1 MQDAAPDPY
10 ATAAQQWGT
19 PALSQQI
26 WPSPSPRGGGGG
38 LLSQKPWGNPLGVGL
53 SAMPSPSAGGG
64 QQILPQKQW
73 GNPHHIQPTPVFPV
87 SGSGFSRGG
96 GGDAAAGGAGPRP
109 GTSTARVPVECSVY
123 VNPCPQYWDET
134 ALVERFQ
141 AFGNV
146 VSCSIVADKVTG
158 QRKGFAF
165 VNFEKAASASAAA
178 AGMNGLQID
187 SMHRLQ
193 VSVKGVSGP
202 GGGGGGGGGRAA
214 PY

>member
-26 WPSPSPRGGGGG
+26 WPSSSPGVGGGGA
-38 LLSQKPWGNPLGVGL
+38 LSQKQWGAGL
-53 SAMPSPSAGGG
+53 SIIPSSSAGGG

-96 GGDAAAGGAGPRP
+96 GDGAGPRP

-123 VNPCPQYWDET
+123 VNPCPPYWDET

-141 AFGNV
+141 VFGNV
-146 VSCSIVADKVTG
+146 VSCSIVADKMTG

-187 SMHRLQ
+187 STHRLQ
-193 VSVKGVSGP
+193 VSVKGSSGP
-202 GGGGGGGGGRAA
+202 GVGVGGGRGGGRAA